1 MDFKIVQNIVGNIIS
16 AVENSA
22 VAQVKSLKDHVFSSR
37 ITNFPKT
44 QEVKGTVVVGNQKNV
59 EAKLKDVGSLLKD
72 IKKAISDYKAPG
84 SIEVSNFPSP
94 EKFPDF
100 PKEIKVNNFP
110 KFPEPLKEV
119 KISNHPIEQLE
130 GISAELEKVRT
141 AIKAIK
147 LDPTINVEA
156 PKKETVVVPAPVVNV
171 TEKSIDYKKLAQ
183 SIASQIPG
191 IDYQKLS
198 EVLVKEMAGMVITS
212 GGRSG
217 STPTVASVDGTRAVP
232 VVNADG
238 TSVFKEVSESS
249 IILNS
254 LTETLQEL
262 VSRLAPLAGAMAPTA
277 QLRVL
282 QTSVPSTAVTG
293 PITSAQSIA
302 EKNIGGVGYTQR
314 VAIENNTAV
323 QSNIINCIA

>member
-22 VAQVKSLKDHVFSSR
+22 IAQVKSLKDHVFSSR

-44 QEVKGTVVVGNQKNV
+44 QDIKGTVVVGNQKNV

-72 IKKAISDYKAPG
+72 IKKVILDYKAPS

-94 EKFPDF
+94 EKHPDF
-100 PKEIKVNNFP
+100 PKSFEVSNFP

-171 TEKSIDYKKLAQ
+171 TEKSIDYEKLAQ

-198 EVLVKEMAGMVITS
+198 EVLVKEMAGMVITGGGG
-212 GGRSG
+212 GGRSTVKIKQTEPTSENNINASLAISNTDMVEASTKILTKTIG
-217 STPTVASVDGTRAVP
+217 STNYQKTVSLNAAGDTIGVSAWSV
-232 VVNADG
+232 
-238 TSVFKEVSESS
+238 
-249 IILNS
+249 I
-254 LTETLQEL
+254 
-262 VSRLAPLAGAMAPTA
+262 
-277 QLRVL
+277 
-282 QTSVPSTAVTG
+282 
-293 PITSAQSIA
+293 
-302 EKNIGGVGYTQR
+302 
-314 VAIENNTAV
+314 
-323 QSNIINCIA
+323 